1 MLNCFTTEKD
11 ENAIEIEVV
20 SIKDYEKWVGQQSE
34 HLKSWLKVT
43 NFSAK
48 AGDYKIIPDATGNIH
63 KVIFII
69 SPEPFY
75 LSFGS
80 LATFL
85 PDGVYTI
92 LGANTTKMI
101 DQIAIAWGLGSYV
114 FNNYKTQKPR
124 DVKLFIPENADFQHI
139 LRTCEAIYL
148 VRDLINIPTNDLGPE
163 QLAKASKKL
172 ADDHGASFN
181 QIVGED
187 LLKNNYPT
195 IYAVGKGSVN
205 PPRLIDIQW
214 GDINAPKI
222 TLVGKGVC
230 FDTGGLDIKPSAG
243 MRYMKKDMGGAA
255 HVLGLGHMIMSAKLP
270 IRLRLLIPAVENAV
284 SGNAYLPGDVIKT
297 RKGVTVEITNTDA
310 EGRLILCDALF
321 EAVQDK
327 PELLIDMATLTGAAR
342 VALGSDIAALFCN
355 RDELADDVLRTSE
368 TEQDPMWRL
377 PLYKPYRKQLES
389 PVADLVNASF
399 TPYSGGA
406 IIAALYLNEFV
417 SEDIPWL
424 HFDIMGWNVKSRA
437 GQPEGGEAS
446 CIRTLFRYLR
456 NRYS

>member
-1 MLNCFTTEKD
+1 MLNCFTIEKD
-11 ENAIEIEVV
+11 ENIIEIEVV
-20 SIKDYEKWVGQQSE
+20 SVKDYEKWIDQQSA

-48 AGDYKIIPDATGNIH
+48 AGDYKIIPDDQGKIN

-80 LATFL
+80 LASFL
-85 PDGVYTI
+85 PEGVYTI
-92 LGANTTKMI
+92 LGANSHKI
-101 DQIAIAWGLGSYV
+101 FDQIAIAWGLGSYV
-114 FNNYKTQKPR
+114 FSKYKTQTSR
-124 DVKLFIPENADFQHI
+124 NIKLFIPETANKAHI

-148 VRDLINIPTNDLGPE
+148 VRDLINTPTNDLGPE
-163 QLAKASKKL
+163 QLAMAAKKV
-172 ADDHGASFN
+172 ADHGGASFS

-195 IYAVGKGSVN
+195 IYAVGKGSAN

-214 GDINAPKI
+214 GDVNAPKI

-255 HVLGLGHMIMSAKLP
+255 HVLGLAQMIMSAKLP
-270 IRLRLLIPAVENAV
+270 LRLRVLIPAVENAV
-284 SGNAYLPGDVIKT
+284 SGSAYLPGDVIKT
-297 RKGVTVEITNTDA
+297 RKGLTVEITNTDA
-310 EGRLILCDALF
+310 EGRLILCDALY
-321 EAVQDK
+321 EAIQDK
-327 PELLIDMATLTGAAR
+327 PELLIDIATLTGAAR
-342 VALGSDIAALFCN
+342 VALGTDVAALFCN

-399 TPYSGGA
+399 APYSGGA

-417 SEDIPWL
+417 TDEIPWL

-437 GQPEGGEAS
+437 GQPEGGEAT
-446 CIRTLFRYLR
+446 CIRTLFRYLQ